1 MNEEL
6 EVVTLAD
13 ALPREIERARKIE
26 KVYRDLGQGALLVAE
41 MIKVTIEE
49 AEKATAAG
57 DTVGMLVTYQ
67 ALLEYEDV

>member
-41 MIKVTIEE
+41 MIRITIEE

>member
-13 ALPREIERARKIE
+13 ALPREIERVRKIE

-49 AEKATAAG
+49 AEKATAVG